1 MLTSKVANAASA
13 VSILIN
19 ASAADTAA
27 ATSAAWVSV
36 AGYEGF
42 LVFTQVVG
50 AITGTLDGIIQHATD
65 DSGTGAATAASFS
78 TQVTTSNDAPN
89 VQKAIVECNAI
100 GPYVRYVGTV
110 GTGPAVVGV
119 VMHGTLKTVP

>member
-1 MLTSKVANAASA
+1 MLTSKVANAVAP

-19 ASAADTAA
+19 QSAANTAA
-27 ATSAAWVSV
+27 ATSAAWVDV
-36 AGYEGF
+36 TGYEGY

-50 AITGTLDGIIQHATD
+50 TITGTLDGIIQHATD
-65 DSGTGAATAASFS
+65 SSGTGAATAASFS

-89 VQKAIVECNAI
+89 VQKCFVECNAI

-110 GTGPAVVGV
+110 GTGPSVVGV
-119 VMHGTLKTVP
+119 VMHGTLKTV